1 MIDDFSVLQPV
12 FSYGYCNFAFI
23 IIWQLFFV
31 HDFSPGTFALLLS
44 RRLSLVY
51 NRKYFSEKDVTI

>member
-1 MIDDFSVLQPV
+1 MIDDFSALQYV

-44 RRLSLVY
+44 LQAL
-51 NRKYFSEKDVTI
+51 FGI

>member
-1 MIDDFSVLQPV
+1 MIDDFSALQPV

-31 HDFSPGTFALLLS
+31 HDFSPVKSNLLFPQS
-44 RRLSLVY
+44 VVWY
-51 NRKYFSEKDVTI
+51 IIEHIFSEKDVTI

>member
-1 MIDDFSVLQPV
+1 MIDDFSALQPV
-12 FSYGYCNFAFI
+12 VSYGYCNFAFI
-23 IIWQLFFV
+23 IIWQISFV

>member
-1 MIDDFSVLQPV
+1 MIDDFSALQPV
-12 FSYGYCNFAFI
+12 FSYSYCNFAFI
-23 IIWQLFFV
+23 IIWQISFV